1 MRKIATI
8 LAAIGFSFCAG
19 GTVYAKTLAG
29 PKSEQGGHHH
39 RHSGTSTHGVGR
51 HMRAGNG
58 PERHQAGI
66 RHRSKRAETAPGAA
80 RALPLMRITVMV
92 TISACR
98 RIIWTCIR
106 ITARI
111 MPTALIRT
119 RRPRRCIATTASI
132 RAAISSSIPRPAVA

>member
-51 HMRAGNG
+51 HMRAGNE
-58 PERHQAGI
+58 PKRHQAGI

-80 RALPLMRITVMV
+80 PRFAPHAHDRHGHHFG
-92 TISACR
+92 
-98 RIIWTCIR
+98 
-106 ITARI
+106 
-111 MPTALIRT
+111 MPSHHLDLHSHHGTHHAHG
-119 RRPRRCIATTASI
+119 AH
-132 RAAISSSIPRPAVA
+132 PRPAPPPLHRDHRKHSRGHK